1 MSVRHRVEKCH
12 DAEVLGV
19 QSLSCADGDTSGAAV
34 VKGCVGRQSVVCQS
48 VSCQSV
54 GCQCARVQVAELGS
68 GVSER
73 E

>member
-1 MSVRHRVEKCH
+1 VEKCH